1 MAGRGFGAGG
11 SSVNVGQN
19 VVKIVVA
26 LCITAFGITCII
38 HGLDH
43 AVVAAVAGVLGGL
56 IGYGVNK

>member
-1 MAGRGFGAGG
+1 M
-11 SSVNVGQN
+11 NVGQN